1 MKNNAIIFDMD
12 GTMWDTTA
20 AILPVWNE
28 VLRKYPKETSKQISK
43 SEMDSYMGKTLEQIA
58 QLSLPGLDI
67 KRSVEIL
74 SECCKTECKYLEEQ
88 GAIIYPKLIETLKE
102 LKDEYTLLIVSNCQ
116 DGYIQS
122 FLTYYKLWD
131 VFSDIEFAGRTGKT
145 KGENIKL
152 IIERNNIVKAVYVG
166 DTQSDFDAAKFA
178 GVDFIFAEYGFGNA
192 ENYKYSIKEFSD
204 LTSVVNRI
212 F

>member
-28 VLRKYPKETSKQISK
+28 VLRKYPNETSKQISK
-43 SEMDSYMGKTLEQIA
+43 AEMDSYMGKTLEQIA
-58 QLSLPGLDI
+58 QLSLPELDI

-74 SECCKTECKYLEEQ
+74 SECCKTECKFLEEK
-88 GAIIYPKLIETLKE
+88 GAIIYPKLIETLNE
-102 LKDEYTLLIVSNCQ
+102 LKEKYSLLIVSNCQ
-116 DGYIQS
+116 DGYIQA

-131 VFSDIEFAGRTGKT
+131 IFADIEFAGRTGKT
-145 KGENIKL
+145 KGENINL
-152 IIERNNIVKAVYVG
+152 IIERNGIDKAVYVG

-192 ENYKYSIKEFSD
+192 ENYKYSIKEFSE
-204 LTSVVNRI
+204 LPSVVSKI

>member
-43 SEMDSYMGKTLEQIA
+43 TEMDSYMGKTLEQIA
-58 QLSLPGLDI
+58 QLSLPELDI
-67 KRSVEIL
+67 KRSVDIL

-152 IIERNNIVKAVYVG
+152 IIERNNIDKAVYVG

>member
-1 MKNNAIIFDMD
+1 MKNAIIFDMD

-43 SEMDSYMGKTLEQIA
+43 TEMDSYMGKTLEQIA
-58 QLSLPGLDI
+58 QLSLPEPDI

-152 IIERNNIVKAVYVG
+152 IIERNNIDKAVYVG

-178 GVDFIFAEYGFGNA
+178 GVDFIFAEYGFGSA
-192 ENYKYSIKEFSD
+192 ENHKYSIKEISD
-204 LTSVVNRI
+204 LTSVVKRI

>member
-1 MKNNAIIFDMD
+1 MKNKAIIFDMD

-28 VLRKYPKETSKQISK
+28 VLRKYPNETSKQISK
-43 SEMDSYMGKTLEQIA
+43 AEMDSYMGKTLEQIA
-58 QLSLPGLDI
+58 QLSLPELDI

-74 SECCKTECKYLEEQ
+74 SECCKTECKFLEEK
-88 GAIIYPKLIETLKE
+88 GAIIYPKLIETLKD
-102 LKDEYTLLIVSNCQ
+102 LKEKYTLLIVSNCQ

-131 VFSDIEFAGRTGKT
+131 VFDDIEFAGRTGKT
-145 KGENIKL
+145 KGENISL
-152 IIERNNIVKAVYVG
+152 IIERNGIDKAVYVG

-192 ENYKYSIKEFSD
+192 ENYKYSIKEFSN
-204 LTSVVNRI
+204 LTSVVKRI